1 MATVIKKETK
11 NRISDTISKD
21 CGFYMYTTM
30 KPIAQIEITD
40 DNPKKTILH
49 KISAGDS
56 IQFGMD
62 YYNCSGE
69 IGWRISA
76 SKLRSGTD
84 AGTITQNGLYTAS
97 SVANKGDRIAV
108 EVYLK
113 SNPSVFD
120 TVVISIK

>member
-1 MATVIKKETK
+1 
-11 NRISDTISKD
+11 
-21 CGFYMYTTM
+21 
-30 KPIAQIEITD
+30 
-40 DNPKKTILH
+40 
-49 KISAGDS
+49 
-56 IQFGMD
+56 MD

-76 SKLRSGTD
+76 SNLRTGTD

-97 SVANKGDRIAV
+97 SVANRGDRIAV